1 MSRRPTLGSPGA
13 HRWTLWALGLLLFG
27 VGDTVTTVVGL
38 QSVHIVE
45 LGPLVGP
52 VLGRFGLP
60 GILSLKAA
68 ALGACYVLYRIVPEP
83 HDLGVPIG
91 ITLVGSVVSTW
102 NLSVL
107 GRALVACP

>member
-1 MSRRPTLGSPGA
+1 MSGHPVLASLGA
-13 HRWTLWALGLLLFG
+13 HRATLWVLGLLLFG
-27 VGDTVTTVVGL
+27 AGDTVTTVVGL
-38 QSVHIVE
+38 QSAHVVE

-52 VLGRFGLP
+52 VVAQFGLA

-68 ALGACYVLYRIVPEP
+68 ALGVCYTLYRLVPEP

-91 ITLVGSVVSTW
+91 IVFLGGVVSTW

-107 GRALVACP
+107 GRLLLACH